1 MPSVDN
7 YTKGLPQ
14 SGAGL
19 SRAASAASTHSRILV
34 LCVDRDDDI
43 GSKGGMETPVV
54 GRDPCINAG
63 VRLAIED
70 PEDPDANAIFGAV
83 KTYEE
88 LIAKGYTSQVAVV
101 AGKYNRGIEADE
113 KICLEVQNILGEYKA
128 DAAVLVSDGEDDE
141 TIVPVIQSMVP
152 VISIQRIIIKHS
164 RTVEYSYAVL
174 GRYIKMLAYD
184 PRYSKFFLGV
194 PGALLV
200 ATSLASFFGL
210 TKEALALVFSI
221 LGAAF
226 IIRAFD
232 IDKALSSLGRPT
244 PTGFIRIFSTFA
256 GILIIVVSIVNGIS
270 TIPNEAIVPN
280 MTALHTITNRVI
292 VGSFVHGTITLLW
305 IGIATILAGSLL
317 SNWFKGSILTMSD
330 ILRLVVLALLYIPI
344 LQFTSVLTE
353 RTNPFNLISSL
364 LIGLAITLIA
374 ATFLFQYFRNRKG
387 EKFLSI
393 NPLNILSNYFKTVKS
408 SSSQAFVYRW

>member
-14 SGAGL
+14 SGVGL
-19 SRAASAASTHSRILV
+19 SRGASPASTHSRILV

-43 GSKGGMETPVV
+43 GSKGGIETPVV

-88 LIAKGYTSQVAVV
+88 LIAKGYTSQVAIV

-113 KICLEVQNILGEYKA
+113 KISLEVRNILGEYMA

-141 TIVPVIQSMVP
+141 TIVPVIQGMVP

-164 RTVEYSYAVL
+164 RSVEYSYAVL

-256 GILIIVVSIVNGIS
+256 GILIIVVSIVNGLS
-270 TIPNEAIVPN
+270 SIPNEAIVPN

-353 RTNPFNLISSL
+353 RTNPFSLISSL
-364 LIGLAITLIA
+364 LIGLAITLVA
-374 ATFLFQYFRNRKG
+374 AAFLFQYFKNRKG
-387 EKFLSI
+387 GEVLKH
-393 NPLNILSNYFKTVKS
+393 
-408 SSSQAFVYRW
+408 

>member
-7 YTKGLPQ
+7 YAKKN
-14 SGAGL
+14 GAGL
-19 SRAASAASTHSRILV
+19 SRVAATHSRILV

-54 GRDPCINAG
+54 GRDLCINAG

-70 PEDPDANAIFGAV
+70 PEDPDANAIFAAI

-88 LIAKGYTSQVAVV
+88 LLAKGYSSQVALV
-101 AGKYNRGIEADE
+101 AGKSNRGIEADE
-113 KICLEVQNILGEYKA
+113 KIGLEIQNVLGEYRA

-141 TIVPVIQSMVP
+141 TVMPVIQTMIP

-164 RTVEYSYAVL
+164 RSVEYSYAVF
-174 GRYIKMLAYD
+174 GRYLKMLAYD

-210 TKEALALVFSI
+210 TKEAVALVFSI

-244 PTGFIRIFSTFA
+244 PTGFIRIFSAFA
-256 GILIIVVSIVNGIS
+256 GILIIVVSLVNGLS
-270 TIPNEAIVPN
+270 SIPNEAIVPN
-280 MTALHTITNRVI
+280 MGVLHVISNRII

-353 RTNPFNLISSL
+353 RTNPFSLISSL
-364 LIGLAITLIA
+364 LIGLAITLVA
-374 ATFLFQYFRNRKG
+374 ATFLFQYFRNMKG
-387 EKFLSI
+387 GEVLKH
-393 NPLNILSNYFKTVKS
+393 
-408 SSSQAFVYRW
+408 

>member
-7 YTKGLPQ
+7 YAKKN
-14 SGAGL
+14 GAGL
-19 SRAASAASTHSRILV
+19 SRAATATSTHSRILV

-54 GRDPCINAG
+54 GRDLCINAG

-70 PEDPDANAIFGAV
+70 PEDPDANAIFAAI

-88 LIAKGYTSQVAVV
+88 LIAKGYSSQVALV
-101 AGKYNRGIEADE
+101 AGKFNRGIEADE
-113 KICLEVQNILGEYKA
+113 KIGLEIQNVLGEYRA
-128 DAAVLVSDGEDDE
+128 DAAVIVSDGEDDE
-141 TIVPVIQSMVP
+141 TVVPVIQTMVP

-164 RTVEYSYAVL
+164 RSVEYSYAVL
-174 GRYIKMLAYD
+174 GRYLKMLAYD

-221 LGAAF
+221 LGVAF

-244 PTGFIRIFSTFA
+244 PTGFIRIFSAFA
-256 GILIIVVSIVNGIS
+256 GILIIVVSIVNGLS
-270 TIPNEAIVPN
+270 SIPNETIVPN
-280 MTALHTITNRVI
+280 MGALHVISNRII

-353 RTNPFNLISSL
+353 RTNPFSLISSL
-364 LIGLAITLIA
+364 LIGLAVTLVA
-374 ATFLFQYFRNRKG
+374 ATFLFQYFKNRKG
-387 EKFLSI
+387 GEDLKH
-393 NPLNILSNYFKTVKS
+393 
-408 SSSQAFVYRW
+408 